1 MNQFLNFLT
10 KTSVSA
16 VSTVSVWSVSVFA
29 IGQPLLL
36 SSLFA
41 VGGGIAAYSTTS
53 FITTNLFLKRHGLSR
68 KEYKYIQK
76 NLEEANKKIKRLRKS
91 LISIR
96 NIASI
101 KQNIELLRVVNKI
114 YSITKTEPRRFYL
127 AEEFYYSHLDSL
139 VELSEKHAFL
149 AAQPKKSKEMADSLT
164 ETRETISTLAQSVEK
179 DLYDVLAKD
188 IDHLNFELDVAKLT
202 IDKKK

>member
-41 VGGGIAAYSTTS
+41 VGGGLVAYSTTS
-53 FITTNLFLKRHGLSR
+53 FITTSLFLKRHSLSR

-114 YSITKTEPRRFYL
+114 YSITKTEPKRFYL

-164 ETRETISTLAQSVEK
+164 ETRETISTLTQSVEK